1 MTGWIT
7 SLRCR
12 GRLLGLLWLL
22 GFAILAQAQGA
33 VVVGAVVSQSG
44 QQADLAAGYLKGILL
59 WEAQVNAA
67 GGLLGRPVELKVLDD
82 GSDAVRASELYRL
95 LIREAKADFLIG
107 PYGSAAT
114 RAASAEAERER
125 RLMVNG
131 AGPAR
136 VVQQGPSRFL
146 FQTAASYAARGEGV
160 LQLARKAGITRLRIL
175 ARQEFVAQEIA
186 EATRLDAL
194 AQGFVAPEVEVYS
207 PYTSDFAPFVQR
219 ASAAGAQAW
228 IAFGEARDAADMV
241 KTFKKQ
247 GYAPQLFF
255 ARRASEP
262 AFVTALGQDAEFTLA
277 EMEYDPR
284 LKDPANLEFVK
295 AFTAKWAAA
304 PGFAAAEGYVAASV
318 LGEAVRRA
326 GSLETENVRAAL
338 AALQMETPLG
348 PYRVG
353 ANGQQLGIVPAVAQI
368 QRGRAEVVW
377 PFSLETAQPLQPYP
391 QWTDRRV
398 LE

>member
-1 MTGWIT
+1 MTSWLT
-7 SLRCR
+7 
-12 GRLLGLLWLL
+12 RLLFFC
-22 GFAILAQAQGA
+22 FAASAQAQGT

-59 WEAQVNAA
+59 WEAQVNAT
-67 GGLLGRPVELKVLDD
+67 GGLLGRPVDLKVLDD
-82 GSDAVRASELYRL
+82 GSDALRAGELYRQ

-114 RAASAEAERER
+114 RAASAEVERER
-125 RLMVNG
+125 VLMVNG

-136 VVQQGPSRFL
+136 VVQQGPNRFL
-146 FQTAASYAARGEGV
+146 FQSGASYAARGEGV
-160 LQLARKAGITRLRIL
+160 LQVARKAGITRLHIL
-175 ARQEFVAQEIA
+175 ARKELAAQEIA

-194 AQGFVAPEVEVYS
+194 AQGFLVPEVETYS
-207 PYTSDFAPFVQR
+207 PYTGDFTPFVQR
-219 ASAAGAQAW
+219 AYAAQAQAW

-241 KTFKKQ
+241 KTFRKH

-255 ARRASEP
+255 ARRAAEP
-262 AFVTALGQDAEFTLA
+262 GFVAAVGQDAEFTLA

-284 LKDPANLEFVK
+284 LKHPANLEFVK
-295 AFTAKWAAA
+295 AFTAKWSTA

-338 AALQMETPLG
+338 VAMEAETPLG
-348 PYRVG
+348 RYRVG
-353 ANGQQLGIVPAVAQI
+353 ANGQQLGIVPSVAQI
-368 QRGRAEVVW
+368 QRGRAQVVW
-377 PFSLETAQPLQPYP
+377 PFGLETAQPLQPYP
-391 QWTDRRV
+391 QWKDRQV
-398 LE
+398 LK

>member
-1 MTGWIT
+1 MRSMTGWIT
-7 SLRCR
+7 SL
-12 GRLLGLLWLL
+12 LFF
-22 GFAILAQAQGA
+22 GFAVLAQAQGA

-44 QQADLAAGYLKGILL
+44 QQADLAAGYLRGIQL
-59 WEAQVNAA
+59 WEAQVNAT

-82 GSDAVRASELYRL
+82 GSDAVRASELYRQ

-114 RAASAEAERER
+114 RAASAEAEREG

-131 AGPAR
+131 AGPAA
-136 VVQQGPSRFL
+136 VVQQGPNRFL
-146 FQTAASYAARGEGV
+146 FQTGPSYTARGGGV
-160 LQLARKAGITRLRIL
+160 LELARKAGITRLRIL
-175 ARQEFVAQEIA
+175 ARQELVAQEIA

-194 AQGFVAPEVEVYS
+194 AQGFVAPAVEVYS
-207 PYTSDFAPFVQR
+207 PYTSDFTPFVQR

-228 IAFGEARDAADMV
+228 IAFGEVRDAADMV

-262 AFVTALGQDAEFTLA
+262 AFVKALGQDAEFTLA

-284 LKDPANLEFVK
+284 LKHPANVEFVK
-295 AFTAKWAAA
+295 AFTAKWSAT

-326 GSLETENVRAAL
+326 GSLETANVRAAL
-338 AALQMETPLG
+338 AALQIETPLG
-348 PYRVG
+348 SYRVG

-368 QRGRAEVVW
+368 QRGRVEVVW
-377 PFSLETAQPLQPYP
+377 PFGLETALPLQPYP